1 MSATGVVKEIIY
13 PFDKSY
19 RGNGSIAIGDLG
31 NDGVSEI
38 VIGSGV
44 GMEPKVSLYRQDGS
58 IINSFF
64 VYDDKFLGGVNVAI
78 GDVDH
83 DGSGEI
89 ITGAMYSGGPHIK
102 VFDGW
107 GNLEAQFFAYD
118 DLFTGGVNVSSG
130 DIDND
135 GIDEIITAPGVT
147 GGPHI
152 KVFDGCGNLEFEM
165 FAGSTLDSS
174 GTTVATL
181 DVNGDGDDE
190 VIIGSMSYVCESV
203 KLYDWNG
210 SSMFHV
216 LDIVLNGDCGGVN
229 VFGGDIDDDEMDEIG
244 VSKLSGI
251 EFYEMTGR
259 LVKSIENIKSSKV
272 AIAPEGGNSIVI
284 LDQESEIT
292 NQNGKYIFVDTQ
304 RQTLFAYENGVLVR
318 SFLVSTGRDSYP
330 TPVGLFYITKKI
342 EMKDYVMNYG
352 ENDPRNYF
360 IPNVA
365 YNLQFQPIYYIHSAY
380 WHNNFGN
387 KMSGGCVN
395 TSYDNAKWIYYWA
408 EVSTPVQII

>member
-13 PFDKSY
+13 PFDESY

-44 GMEPKVSLYRQDGS
+44 GIEPKVSLYRQDGS

-78 GDVDH
+78 GDVDY

-107 GNLEAQFFAYD
+107 GNLEAQFFAYN
-118 DLFTGGVNVSSG
+118 DLFIGGVNVASG
-130 DIDND
+130 DINND

-152 KVFDGCGNLEFEM
+152 KVFDGWGNLEFEM
-165 FAGSTLDSS
+165 FVASALDSS

-190 VIIGSMSYVCESV
+190 VIIGSMSYVCEPA
-203 KLYDWNG
+203 KLYDWDG
-210 SSMFHV
+210 SGLFYV
-216 LDIVLNGDCGGVN
+216 LDIALNGECGGVN
-229 VFGGDIDDDEMDEIG
+229 VFGGDIDNDEMDEIG
-244 VSKLSGI
+244 ISRLLGI

-272 AIAPEGGNSIVI
+272 AVASEGSHSIVI

-318 SFLVSTGRDSYP
+318 AFLVSTGRDSYP
-330 TPVGLFYITKKI
+330 TPVGLFDITKKI

-408 EVSTPVQII
+408 EVGTPVQII